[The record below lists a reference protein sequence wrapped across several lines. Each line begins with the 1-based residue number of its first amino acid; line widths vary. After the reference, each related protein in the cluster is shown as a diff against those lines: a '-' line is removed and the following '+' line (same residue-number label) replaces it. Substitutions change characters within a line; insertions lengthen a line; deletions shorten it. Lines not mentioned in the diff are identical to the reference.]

1 MTAANRIAVEVQ
13 RAIGPLF
20 DRRVLE
26 SGPFVTPGDH
36 AGVSEGGRSHGR
48 SREQG
53 EAKKCAHGFNRGARK
68 AGTPQL
74 LTMIAAGQVL
84 ALPEAR
90 RAGITGSKERGKR
103 AERSCDLSRSSAC
116 QRQSPEHRVAGGH
129 QPQRRVAHHPSPV
142 NWLAAA

>member
-26 SGPFVTPGDH
+26 SGPLVTPGDH

-53 EAKKCAHGFNRGARK
+53 EAKKCAHGLNRGARK

-74 LTMIAAGQVL
+74 LTMIAVQKNGVSEPRGLATSAGRPHASGNPLNTESQEV
-84 ALPEAR
+84 
-90 RAGITGSKERGKR
+90 TN
-103 AERSCDLSRSSAC
+103 RSVGLRTI
-116 QRQSPEHRVAGGH
+116 RHR
-129 QPQRRVAHHPSPV
+129 
-142 NWLAAA
+142 

>member
-53 EAKKCAHGFNRGARK
+53 EAKKCAHGLNRGASY
-68 AGTPQL
+68 
-74 LTMIAAGQVL
+74 I
-84 ALPEAR
+84 
-90 RAGITGSKERGKR
+90 
-103 AERSCDLSRSSAC
+103 SCRPCPNDPFM
-116 QRQSPEHRVAGGH
+116 QSWR
-129 QPQRRVAHHPSPV
+129 
-142 NWLAAA
+142 

>member
-53 EAKKCAHGFNRGARK
+53 EAKKCAHGWSRGARK
-68 AGTPQL
+68 AGTPEL
-74 LTMIAAGQVL
+74 LTTIATRQVL
-84 ALPEAR
+84 ALPVGR
-90 RAGITGSKERGKR
+90 RAGITGSAGRDKR
-103 AERSCDLSRSSAC
+103 
-116 QRQSPEHRVAGGH
+116 PK
-129 QPQRRVAHHPSPV
+129 
-142 NWLAAA
+142 